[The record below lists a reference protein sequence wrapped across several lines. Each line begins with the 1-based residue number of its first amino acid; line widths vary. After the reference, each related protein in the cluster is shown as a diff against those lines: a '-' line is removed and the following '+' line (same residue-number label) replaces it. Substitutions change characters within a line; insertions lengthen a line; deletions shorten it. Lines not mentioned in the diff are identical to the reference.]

1 MRTGDNGTKTPS
13 GEDLAITPVGIAFR
27 SMLRT
32 FERDTGIGAPRWY
45 MLSLL
50 AGEDGLSQGEV
61 CRRFDQDPSRITRLA
76 QGLEA
81 DGLIRRE
88 RCAGDARVVR
98 MHLTDEGR
106 ELVREFPERIV
117 AFDRR
122 VRRAMGDDELEE
134 LRRLLGALTDA
145 MKD

>member
-1 MRTGDNGTKTPS
+1 MRSGDNGTKTP
-13 GEDLAITPVGIAFR
+13 GEEDLALVPVGIAFR
-27 SMLRT
+27 SMLRA

-76 QGLEA
+76 QGLET

-88 RCAGDARVVR
+88 RCAEDARVVR
-98 MHLTDEGR
+98 MYLTDEGR
-106 ELVREFPERIV
+106 KLVHEFPARIV

-122 VRRAMGDDELEE
+122 VNLALSGEELEE
-134 LRRLLGALTDA
+134 LRRLLGALTEA